1 MERPIDRAYPM
12 LSVRIPRVTLGE
24 FPTPVQLLENFGRK
38 EGINQFY
45 IKRDDLSSS
54 HYGGN
59 KVRKLEYSLADAI
72 RKGRETIITCGAAGS
87 NHVVAT
93 VIHGRRLGLKTV
105 ALLWDQPNAS
115 YVRKNLLQDLRNG
128 ARMVY
133 LPSMYALPFYALRA
147 LSKGWLGRGYRR
159 PYFLPPGG
167 SNFLTSLGYVNA
179 AFELKE
185 QVEKGLLPEPTY
197 IFVTLGTMGTAAG
210 LVLGLRLAGMRSQV
224 VGVEVVER
232 WVCNPWLWARLIN
245 GTSKLLHNVDNNIPL
260 VRVSPGEL
268 NFLPGQLGEGY
279 AHFTPRGM
287 EMVRRLKEEE
297 GITLEGTY
305 TGKTM
310 AGALEFIEERG
321 AREEPLLFWLTYNSV
336 PLETKTNFEEYGALP
351 RPFHRYFEEPFQPL
365 EE

>member
-1 MERPIDRAYPM
+1 MERPIDKAFPM
-12 LSVRIPRVTLGE
+12 LSVRIPRITLGE
-24 FPTPVQLLENFGRK
+24 FPTPVQLLENFGSK
-38 EGINQFY
+38 EGLSHFY

-59 KVRKLEYSLADAI
+59 KVRKLEYSLADAL
-72 RKGRETIITCGAAGS
+72 RKGRKTIVTCGAAGS

-93 VIHGRRLGLKTV
+93 VIHGRRLGLHTV
-105 ALLWDQPNAS
+105 ALLWDQPNAK
-115 YVRKNLLQDLRNG
+115 YVRKNLLQDLRHG
-128 ARMVY
+128 ASMVY
-133 LPSMYALPFYALRA
+133 LPSMYALPFYSIYALAR
-147 LSKGWLGRGYRR
+147 GWLGSSYRR

-185 QVEKGLLPEPTY
+185 QVEMGLLPEPTY

-210 LVLGLRLAGMRSQV
+210 LVLGLKLAGLRSQV

-232 WVCNPWLWARLIN
+232 WVCNPWLWARMIN
-245 GTSKLLHNVDNNIPL
+245 GTSRLLHDVDENIPL
-260 VRVSPGEL
+260 VRVRPDEL
-268 NFLPGQLGEGY
+268 IFVAEQLGEGY
-279 AHFTPRGM
+279 AHFTPQGI
-287 EMVRRLKEEE
+287 EMVRRLRDEE

-310 AGALEFIEERG
+310 AGALEFIEKRK
-321 AREEPLLFWLTYNSV
+321 AQEEPMLFWLTYNSV
-336 PLETKTNFEEYGALP
+336 PLEIQGDLEDYHALP
-351 RPFHRYFEEPFQPL
+351 QPFHHYFEEPFQPL